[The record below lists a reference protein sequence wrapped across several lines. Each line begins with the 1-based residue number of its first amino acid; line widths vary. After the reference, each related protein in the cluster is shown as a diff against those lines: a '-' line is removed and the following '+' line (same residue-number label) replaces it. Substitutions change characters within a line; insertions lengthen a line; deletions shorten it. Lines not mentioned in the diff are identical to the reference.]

1 MAYSVKTDVY
11 EGPFDLL
18 LHLVSKQKLDV
29 NAISISDVADTYLEH
44 IERMRELDLD
54 VASDFLLVAATL
66 LEIKAS
72 SLLPKE
78 EQYFGDELDDLSP
91 DEARDILVARL
102 LAYKQFKNAAAEL
115 AARNENEGRMHPR
128 QAGLEPEF
136 LGLMPDYL
144 EGLTLRGLAVICAD
158 LLHRREVFLLEAE
171 HVAAMP
177 ISLELHAESVH
188 RTLQRRRTARFS
200 ELLGE
205 EVTPEL
211 VVVTFLAI
219 LELYKR
225 GLADISQDALF
236 GEIIVR
242 HIDDEEAAR
251 RGFFAGEERE

>member
-1 MAYSVKTDVY
+1 MAYTVKTDIF

-18 LHLVSKQKLDV
+18 LHLVSRQKLDV
-29 NAISISDVADTYLEH
+29 SAISVSDVADQYLAF
-44 IERMRELDLD
+44 IDRMEDLDLD

-78 EQYFGDELDDLSP
+78 EQYFGDELDDLAP

-115 AARNENEGRMHPR
+115 AARMESEDRMHPR
-128 QAGLEPEF
+128 SAGLETDF
-136 LGLMPDYL
+136 LTLMPDYL

-158 LLHRREVFLLEAE
+158 LLHRRDVFLLEAE
-171 HVAAMP
+171 HVASMP

-188 RTLQRRRTARFS
+188 RHLMRFNTARFS
-200 ELLGE
+200 DLLDGDSS
-205 EVTPEL
+205 PEL
-211 VVVTFLAI
+211 IVVTFLAI

-225 GLADISQDALF
+225 GLADIRQDHIF
-236 GEIIVR
+236 GEIVIT

-251 RGFFAGEERE
+251 RGFHEER

>member
-1 MAYSVKTDVY
+1 MAYSVKTDIF

-18 LHLVSKQKLDV
+18 LHLVSRQKLDV
-29 NAISISDVADTYLEH
+29 SAISVSDVADQYLAF
-44 IERMRELDLD
+44 IDKMQDLDLD

-78 EQYFGDELDDLSP
+78 EQYFGDELDDLAP

-115 AARNENEGRMHPR
+115 SARMEAEDHMHPR
-128 QAGLEPEF
+128 QSGLEVDF

-144 EGLTLRGLAVICAD
+144 EGLTLRGLAVIIAD
-158 LLHRREVFLLEAE
+158 LMHRRQVFLLEAE
-171 HVAAMP
+171 HVASMP
-177 ISLELHAESVH
+177 ISLEMHAESVH
-188 RTLQRRRTARFS
+188 RQLMRFKTARFS
-200 ELLGE
+200 DLLDGDSS
-205 EVTPEL
+205 PEI

-225 GLADISQDALF
+225 GLADITQDAIF
-236 GEIIVR
+236 GEIVVT

-251 RGFFAGEERE
+251 RGFHEER